1 MVSVE
6 VVGSANFRIL
16 RYRGVWEEEEEKLMI
31 EVLYERLVYVY
42 ALKGS
47 VAHH

>member
-16 RYRGVWEEEEEKLMI
+16 RYRGVWEEEEKLMI